1 MPQST
6 SRFRPPGFLRHSP
19 VDAFEQIA
27 HLPGADRDDAI
38 RRRRPDETAPFKS
51 LGEQAH
57 ALTVMPD
64 HLDQVTSAA
73 PKNEEIAAVR
83 VVPQNFLDLQRQAG
97 PALAHIRMARGQPY
111 PCPRR
116 QGRDPRGPD
125 HWPSTARTRRKAS
138 ASTWRSTRRRRP
150 PDSSISITPPADI
163 SVTSPRTG
171 TTTGANTS
179 ATSSGA
185 VTASTFGPTTT
196 GMKPGT
202 IGLDRDR
209 NPSACRRHVYKR
221 PVEIPYRRATTAPE
235 EPERASSAT
244 IASFCSTL
252 HRRRRSGPVKT
263 SARNPDPVIRALVRV
278 AHQPEK

>member
-38 RRRRPDETAPFKS
+38 RRRRPYETAPFKP

-73 PKNEEIAAVR
+73 PKNEEIAAVW
-83 VVPQNFLDLQRQAG
+83 VLLQNFLDLECQAG

-111 PCPRR
+111 PRPGR
-116 QGRDPRGPD
+116 QGRDHR
-125 HWPSTARTRRKAS
+125 PSTASTRRKAS
-138 ASTWRSTRRRRP
+138 ASTWRSTRRRWP

-163 SVTSPRTG
+163 SAPSLRAG

-179 ATSSGA
+179 DTSSGA
-185 VTASTFGPTTT
+185 ATASTSGATNT
-196 GMKPGT
+196 GMKP
-202 IGLDRDR
+202 D
-209 NPSACRRHVYKR
+209 
-221 PVEIPYRRATTAPE
+221 
-235 EPERASSAT
+235 
-244 IASFCSTL
+244 
-252 HRRRRSGPVKT
+252 
-263 SARNPDPVIRALVRV
+263 ALGR
-278 AHQPEK
+278 Q